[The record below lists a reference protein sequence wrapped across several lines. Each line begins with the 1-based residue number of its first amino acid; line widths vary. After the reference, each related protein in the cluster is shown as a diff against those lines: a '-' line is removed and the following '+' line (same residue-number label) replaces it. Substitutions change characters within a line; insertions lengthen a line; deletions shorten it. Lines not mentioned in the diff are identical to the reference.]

1 MAPWGFRDF
10 YCRGPYCVLSFEVV
24 SQLRKLG
31 FKVAGWRM
39 AFPSGR
45 QLAPSIE
52 TTAS

>member
-1 MAPWGFRDF
+1 MVPWGFRDF
-10 YCRGPYCVLSFEVV
+10 YCRGPYCVLSFAAL

-31 FKVAGWRM
+31 FRAGWRM

-45 QLAPSIE
+45 QLARSIE